1 MIGALRAHL
10 RHAATPAG
18 VRALRTQFSEVPSIL
33 PAMTRPQEP
42 RRRARSAF
50 TAAFLS
56 LIFPGLGHAYAGA
69 WYRALGFAAAPFLFL
84 ALALGVVGTYR
95 LELVGVVL
103 QPAVLVSLLVGNGVA
118 LLYRAIAAVDAYRVT
133 LYLNRW
139 DEGAGRLGP
148 SRSMLAPISVAG
160 LLAVLLVMTGGHA
173 AVAYYDLQA
182 LDLVQGIF
190 SPGGES
196 STPDPS
202 ASPAASDVAGN
213 PSEAPVSTP
222 PPGATALPAEPSAQP
237 WDGTERLNV
246 LLIGSDRRPG
256 EGSYNTD
263 TLIVASIDPASG
275 QVAMFSLPRD
285 TTGVPLAGPARSFFG
300 TTWNRK
306 INALFQQARARP
318 DIFPG
323 GTQSG
328 YQALKDTLGGLYGL
342 DIQYF
347 VEVDFG
353 GFTQVVDALGGV
365 TINVQLPVVDDYY
378 PGDKGALRV
387 YIPTGV
393 QHMTGAE
400 ALVYARSRHASTDFD
415 RASRQQR
422 VILSLRQQA
431 DFATMLQRLPDLVK
445 STKKAV
451 KTDFPVAK
459 LPELIDLASK
469 IDVGNVRSYVF
480 TPPRYGTEGYVNGM
494 YVLQANVQAIRTAA
508 ANAFT
513 FDPREEAGRQAI
525 AEEGAR
531 VWVVTST
538 GEPDRATDVAGYLEY
553 QGFAA
558 SAPRGRNPDTVEP
571 TTAVIA
577 YNGADT
583 RFPETIAWLEAHFKV
598 TVTPVTDAKAGTD
611 IQVVQGTKTPT
622 YKAP

>member
-1 MIGALRAHL
+1 
-10 RHAATPAG
+10 
-18 VRALRTQFSEVPSIL
+18 
-33 PAMTRPQEP
+33 MTRPQEP

-56 LIFPGLGHAYAGA
+56 LLFPGLGHAYAGA
-69 WYRALGFAAAPFLFL
+69 WHRALGFAVAPFLLL
-84 ALALGVVGTYR
+84 ALTLGVVGTYR

-103 QPAVLVSLLVGNGVA
+103 QPAVLVSILAGNVVA
-118 LLYRAIAAVDAYRVT
+118 LLYRAIAALDAYRVT

-148 SRSMLAPISVAG
+148 SRSVLAPVSVAG
-160 LLAVLLVMTGGHA
+160 LLAVLLVMSGAHA

-190 SPGGES
+190 SPGGEEDP
-196 STPDPS
+196 TLDPS
-202 ASPAASDVAGN
+202 ASPQAPNASADPA
-213 PSEAPVSTP
+213 EAPVSTP
-222 PPGATALPAEPSAQP
+222 PPGATAVPAEPSASP
-237 WDGTERLNV
+237 WDGTGRLNV

-256 EGSYNTD
+256 DGSYNTD

-285 TTGVPLAGPARSFFG
+285 ATGIPLAGPARSFFG

-323 GTQSG
+323 GKLSG
-328 YQALKDTLGGLYGL
+328 YKALKDTLGGLYGVQ
-342 DIQYF
+342 IQYF

-400 ALVYARSRHASTDFD
+400 ALVYARSRHASSDFD

-431 DFATMLQRLPDLVK
+431 DFATLLQRLPDLVK
-445 STKKAV
+445 STKKTV
-451 KTDFPVAK
+451 RTDFPVAR
-459 LPELIDLASK
+459 LPQLLDLASR
-469 IDVGNVRSYVF
+469 IDVGNIRSYVF
-480 TPPRYGTEGYVNGM
+480 TPPRYGTEGMVNGQ
-494 YVLQANVQAIRTAA
+494 YVLQANVAAIRTAA

-513 FDPREEAGRQAI
+513 FDPREEADRQAI

-538 GEPDRATDVAGYLEY
+538 GEPGRATDLAGYLEY

-558 SAPRGRNPDTVEP
+558 SAPRGRNPETVEP
-571 TTAVIA
+571 RTAVIA
-577 YNGADT
+577 YNGAET
-583 RFPETIAWLEAHFKV
+583 RFPASIAWLDARFKV
-598 TVTPVTDAKAGTD
+598 TVTLVADAKAGTD
-611 IQVVQGTKTPT
+611 IVVVQGTKTPT
-622 YKAP
+622 YRAP

>member
-1 MIGALRAHL
+1 
-10 RHAATPAG
+10 
-18 VRALRTQFSEVPSIL
+18 V
-33 PAMTRPQEP
+33 
-42 RRRARSAF
+42 
-50 TAAFLS
+50 
-56 LIFPGLGHAYAGA
+56 
-69 WYRALGFAAAPFLFL
+69 
-84 ALALGVVGTYR
+84 
-95 LELVGVVL
+95 
-103 QPAVLVSLLVGNGVA
+103 VA
-118 LLYRAIAAVDAYRVT
+118 LVYRAIAAVDAYRVT

-148 SRSMLAPISVAG
+148 SRAILAPVSIAG
-160 LLAVLLVMTGGHA
+160 LLAVLLVMGGAHA

-190 SPGGES
+190 SPNDEEE
-196 STPDPS
+196 PAPEPS
-202 ASPAASDVAGN
+202 AGLAAPDASAD
-213 PSEAPVSTP
+213 PTEAPVSTP
-222 PPGATALPAEPSAQP
+222 PPGATAAPAAPSASP
-237 WDGTERLNV
+237 WDGTGRLNV

-263 TLIVASIDPASG
+263 TLIVASVDPVSG
-275 QVAMFSLPRD
+275 QVAMFSIPRD
-285 TTGVPLAGPARSFFG
+285 TTGIPLSGPARSFFG

-323 GTQSG
+323 GKLSG
-328 YQALKDTLGGLYGL
+328 YQALKDTLGELYGV

-365 TINVQLPVVDDYY
+365 TVNVQLPVVDDYY

-400 ALVYARSRHASTDFD
+400 ALVYARSRHGSTDFD

-431 DFATMLQRLPDLVK
+431 DFATLLQRLPELVK

-459 LPELIDLASK
+459 LPELIDLASR

-480 TPPRYGTEGYVNGM
+480 TPPRYGTEGMVNGS
-494 YVLQANVQAIRTAA
+494 YVLQANVAAIRQAA

-513 FDPREEAGRQAI
+513 FDPREEDEREALA
-525 AEEGAR
+525 AEGAR
-531 VWVVTST
+531 VWAVTST
-538 GEPDRATDVAGYLEY
+538 GEAARATDLAEYLEY
-553 QGFAA
+553 HGLAA

-571 TTAVIA
+571 TTALIV
-577 YNGADT
+577 YNGAEA
-583 RFPETIAWLEAHFKV
+583 RFPLTIAWLEARLKV
-598 TVTPVTDAKAGTD
+598 AVTPVADAKARTD
-611 IQVVQGTKTPT
+611 ILVVQGTTTPR

>member
-1 MIGALRAHL
+1 MPTGWPSTSIAGTRARGAS
-10 RHAATPAG
+10 
-18 VRALRTQFSEVPSIL
+18 V
-33 PAMTRPQEP
+33 
-42 RRRARSAF
+42 RRARPW
-50 TAAFLS
+50 L
-56 LIFPGLGHAYAGA
+56 
-69 WYRALGFAAAPFLFL
+69 
-84 ALALGVVGTYR
+84 
-95 LELVGVVL
+95 
-103 QPAVLVSLLVGNGVA
+103 
-118 LLYRAIAAVDAYRVT
+118 RV
-133 LYLNRW
+133 
-139 DEGAGRLGP
+139 
-148 SRSMLAPISVAG
+148 SVAG
-160 LLAVLLVMTGGHA
+160 LLAVLLVMGGGHA

-190 SPGGES
+190 SPGGEDDS
-196 STPDPS
+196 I
-202 ASPAASDVAGN
+202 AG
-213 PSEAPVSTP
+213 PVGEPGGVRRGREPIRGPVSTP
-222 PPGATALPAEPSAQP
+222 PPGATAVPAEPSAPP
-237 WDGTERLNV
+237 WDGTGRLNV

-263 TLIVASIDPASG
+263 TLIVASVDPASG

-285 TTGVPLAGPARSFFG
+285 TTGIPLAGPARSFFG

-323 GTQSG
+323 GKQSG
-328 YQALKDTLGGLYGL
+328 YQALKDTLGGLYGV
-342 DIQYF
+342 DIQYY

-431 DFATMLQRLPDLVK
+431 DFATLLQRLPDLVK

-459 LPELIDLASK
+459 LPQLMDLASR

-480 TPPRYGTEGYVNGM
+480 TPPRYGSEGMVNGQ
-494 YVLQANVQAIRTAA
+494 YVLQANVAAIRAA
-508 ANAFT
+508 TANAFT

-538 GEPDRATDVAGYLEY
+538 GEPGRATDLAGYLDY

-558 SAPRGRNPDTVEP
+558 SAPRGRNPETVEP
-571 TTAVIA
+571 KTAVIA
-577 YNGADT
+577 YNGAET
-583 RFPETIAWLEAHFKV
+583 RFPESIAWLEARFKV
-598 TVTPVTDAKAGTD
+598 TVTLVTDPKAGTD
-611 IQVVQGTKTPT
+611 IMVVQGTKTPT
-622 YKAP
+622 YRAP